1 MLRCCISVVYLTCT
15 MGLGTVSVCLTV
27 LVLNL
32 HHRDAE
38 CPVPR
43 WASVLVLEYLAS
55 LLRVRARKPKTAAG
69 RRRRLLLRSPD
80 GATTVRSGLRQVVR
94 NVGLMRPTAVLS
106 NGVPNRQ
113 KDSSA
118 TDSSTGTLVDSHGNR
133 REDAGGTDQASD
145 WKEVAHVLDRLFFW
159 LVFLFMTASAMI
171 ILLVPLY
178 KEDLSEAT

>member
-1 MLRCCISVVYLTCT
+1 

-69 RRRRLLLRSPD
+69 RRRHLLLRSPD
-80 GATTVRSGLRQVVR
+80 GAANTVRSGLRQVVR
-94 NVGLMRPTAVLS
+94 NVGLIRPTAMLR
-106 NGVPNRQ
+106 NGIPNRQ
-113 KDSSA
+113 KDSSV
-118 TDSSTGTLVDSHGNR
+118 TDPSTGTLVDSQGNR
-133 REDAGGTDQASD
+133 REDAGADQAND

>member
-1 MLRCCISVVYLTCT
+1 MLVCCISVVYLTCT

-55 LLRVRARKPKTAAG
+55 LLRVRARKPKTAG

-80 GATTVRSGLRQVVR
+80 GATTTTVRSGLRQVVR
-94 NVGLMRPTAVLS
+94 NVGLMQS
-106 NGVPNRQ
+106 NGIPHRH

-118 TDSSTGTLVDSHGNR
+118 TDPSTGTLVDSQRKR
-133 REDAGGTDQASD
+133 REDAGADQAND

-178 KEDLSEAT
+178 KVDLSEAT